1 VGQVSSPIVTDTSS
15 LLPRLFLWLPLVAIA
30 AHVFEEFVW
39 PGGFAE
45 WYRHY
50 PPGRTAKVSTRFLVI
65 VNIVFV
71 ALALV
76 PPLFGATTKGYAY
89 WLVVAA
95 IAGANGLFHL
105 VATVRARKYSPGVV
119 TGVLLYI
126 PLAIVGGCQLIKL
139 SLVAPATALQ
149 AVLLA
154 AAYSWWSN
162 WQHSRSLV
170 R

>member
-1 VGQVSSPIVTDTSS
+1 MGEVSSPIVMNTSS
-15 LLPRLFLWLPLVAIA
+15 SLPAIFLWLPLIAIA

-50 PPGRTAKVSTRFLVI
+50 PPGRTVKVSTRLLIV

-71 ALALV
+71 ALALI
-76 PPLFGATTKGYAY
+76 PPVFGATTKGYAY

-95 IAGANGLFHL
+95 IAGANGLFHV
-105 VATVRARKYSPGVV
+105 VATIRARQYSPGVV

-126 PLAIVGGCQLIKL
+126 PLAIVGGFELIRRD
-139 SLVAPATALQ
+139 LVAPATALQ
-149 AVLLA
+149 AVLFA

-162 WQHSRSLV
+162 WKHSRSFLA
-170 R
+170 